1 MVCAVWMRFSY
12 SRYGWIPSVE
22 PWVSGLVG
30 GCLFGGSSSEADTM
44 LVVASSTPP
53 NTNAQHFNPRTAT
66 SPLPECLPDSR
77 RQAHTETTQ
86 FHDGIAI
93 LCIQAGNQVTG
104 SNNTAAA
111 ATTDAANPSPTRQP

>member
-1 MVCAVWMRFSY
+1 MRFSY
-12 SRYGWIPSVE
+12 SRYGWMPSVE

-53 NTNAQHFNPRTAT
+53 NTNAKHFNPRTAS
-66 SPLPECLPDSR
+66 SPLSERLPDSR
-77 RQAHTETTQ
+77 HQARTETTQ
-86 FHDGIAI
+86 SRDRIAI

-104 SNNTAAA
+104 SNNTTAAT
-111 ATTDAANPSPTRQP
+111 TTDAANPNATRQP